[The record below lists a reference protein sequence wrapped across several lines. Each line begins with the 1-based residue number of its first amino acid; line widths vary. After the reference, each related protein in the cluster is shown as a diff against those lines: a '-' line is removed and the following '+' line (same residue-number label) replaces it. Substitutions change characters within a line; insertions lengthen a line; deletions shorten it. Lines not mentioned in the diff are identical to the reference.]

1 MKEFF
6 DKHKK
11 GIKEML
17 TYIILIVVVLLIKV
31 YIVTPVRVNG
41 ESMMGTL
48 HSKDIM
54 LLNEI
59 TYKFNDIKRFDIVVV
74 KIKNENIIKRVI
86 GLPGEKIEYK
96 DNKLY
101 VNGKYVKEDFDHAKT
116 EDFNIEEIESTVVPE
131 GSYFVLGDN
140 RVNSVDSRILGFIP
154 EGQILGR
161 AKYTIYPFNR
171 FGKKN

>member
-1 MKEFF
+1 MKEYFS
-6 DKHKK
+6 KHKE
-11 GIKEML
+11 GNRETL
-17 TYIILIVVVLLIKV
+17 FYIILFTAVILIKV
-31 YIVTPVRVNG
+31 YIITPVRVNG

-59 TYKFNDIKRFDIVVV
+59 TYKFNNIKRFDIVVI
-74 KIKNENIIKRVI
+74 KIKNESIIKRVI

-101 VNGKYVKEDFDHAKT
+101 VNGKYVEENFDHAKT

-131 GSYFVLGDN
+131 NTYFVLGDN

-154 EGQILGR
+154 EGQISGR
-161 AKYTIYPFNR
+161 AKYTIFPFNR